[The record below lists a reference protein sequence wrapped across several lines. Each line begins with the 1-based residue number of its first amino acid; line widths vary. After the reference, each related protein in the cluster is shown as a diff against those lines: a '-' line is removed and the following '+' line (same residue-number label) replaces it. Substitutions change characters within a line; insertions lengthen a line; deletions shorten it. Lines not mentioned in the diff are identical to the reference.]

1 MGLHPVSPVDGVYI
15 LGSPL
20 FEKIA
25 VRLDPKYHQG
35 RSFTVIAKGNSARN
49 VYIQSARLDGKELNR
64 AWLTYREITAGG
76 TLELVMGPQPNRHWA
91 SAPES
96 VPPSLSGPA
105 ECVKAEITPLHAKT
119 SRPLLARVTVRN
131 PGDKPACAVVP
142 VMEGSRLLGQESLL
156 VGPGQSKEVS
166 IALRL
171 ETEGK
176 HHLSVLGIPCA
187 EVETVDDVRPALV
200 SLALTAGRRKILL
213 SFSKPLA
220 RTAAESTGN
229 YKLDGAAAPR
239 SADLSP
245 NGTMVALGFSQ
256 AVPWGSHRLAV
267 REVSDLTSSRN
278 VIEPVDL
285 AFSTVDAVVRS
296 YRSTT
301 AWADLPTGAP
311 SATDYADRHSGHG
324 VTIRYVEGYAPPH
337 RGAGARDRDLPR
349 LNDGEMSLTDD
360 DTRRSTWLDGGPAR
374 LVMDLGAEI
383 DIDRINTFSRHRSD
397 RAPQKF
403 VLYGACGTS
412 LPDPAARTLGAA
424 WQRIGAVDTTP
435 LGQGGMHVSSIAA
448 QREFLG
454 RFRCLLWV
462 LEPINKADQGTFLT
476 EIDVYGRPVHAPAGP
491 SGR

>member
-1 MGLHPVSPVDGVYI
+1 M
-15 LGSPL
+15 
-20 FEKIA
+20 E
-25 VRLDPKYHQG
+25 G
-35 RSFTVIAKGNSARN
+35 RQVLA
-49 VYIQSARLDGKELNR
+49 QSS
-64 AWLTYREITAGG
+64 
-76 TLELVMGPQPNRHWA
+76 ELVGA
-91 SAPES
+91 
-96 VPPSLSGPA
+96 
-105 ECVKAEITPLHAKT
+105 
-119 SRPLLARVTVRN
+119 
-131 PGDKPACAVVP
+131 
-142 VMEGSRLLGQESLL
+142 
-156 VGPGQSKEVS
+156 GQSQRVS

-176 HHLSVLGIPCA
+176 HRLTVLGVPCA
-187 EVETVDDVRPALV
+187 EVVTVDDVRPVIA
-200 SLALTAGRRKILL
+200 SLALAEGRRKILL
-213 SFSKPLA
+213 SFSKPLT

-239 SADLSP
+239 SADLSAS
-245 NGTMVALGFSQ
+245 GTMVTLGFPQ
-256 AVPWGSHRLAV
+256 EIPWGGHRLAV

-278 VIEPVDL
+278 VIEPVNL
-285 AFSTVDAVVRS
+285 AFSTVDAVVRT

-337 RGAGARDRDLPR
+337 RGAGARDYDLPR

-374 LVMDLGAEI
+374 LVMDLGAAM
-383 DIDRINTFSRHRSD
+383 DIDRINTFSRHRTD

-403 VLYGACGTS
+403 VLYGTCGTS
-412 LPDPAARTLGAA
+412 LPDAAAKTLGVV

-454 RFRCLLWV
+454 RFRYLLWV
-462 LEPINKADQGTFLT
+462 LEPINKGDQGTFLT
-476 EIDVYGRPVHAPAGP
+476 EIDVYCRPVETPGGP